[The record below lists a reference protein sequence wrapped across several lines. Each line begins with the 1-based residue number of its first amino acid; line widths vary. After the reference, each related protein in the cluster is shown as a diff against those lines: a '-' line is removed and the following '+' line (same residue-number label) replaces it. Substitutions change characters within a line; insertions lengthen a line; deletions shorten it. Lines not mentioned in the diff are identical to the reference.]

1 MIFLDKIMVQ
11 QKVCILKG
19 SMVLPHRQEGQ
30 FHEWKSSFRLMM
42 NRSLGGQ
49 WDGMLRLMSMMGY
62 EIEAMRISLRMAWR
76 PVRAMEYKAVLRSV
90 LAAMQIGSR
99 MLLRESHLR
108 E

>member
-1 MIFLDKIMVQ
+1 
-11 QKVCILKG
+11 
-19 SMVLPHRQEGQ
+19 
-30 FHEWKSSFRLMM
+30 
-42 NRSLGGQ
+42 
-49 WDGMLRLMSMMGY
+49 MSMMGCKL
-62 EIEAMRISLRMAWR
+62 EAMRISLRMAWR